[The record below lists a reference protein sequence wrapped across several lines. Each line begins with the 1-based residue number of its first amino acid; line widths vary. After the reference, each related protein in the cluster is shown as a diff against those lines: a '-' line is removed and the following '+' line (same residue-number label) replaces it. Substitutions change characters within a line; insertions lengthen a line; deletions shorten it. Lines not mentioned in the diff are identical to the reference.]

1 MTCLVRRRLILMDLQ
16 NKLNEILRMA
26 SIEAYN
32 LKSEYVSTEHILLAI
47 SKNDSL
53 VKKVLLESGGN
64 YEAILQT
71 VIENSG
77 EGTSEKPP
85 EGYDN
90 LVHELIASVRTELE
104 NDNFID
110 IYSSV
115 LLKILEQ
122 KDSYAVKILVGS
134 GANIKKL
141 KLNLKHNIN
150 NISKISKNESPISD
164 NLKSFATDL
173 NERAKEGRIDPVIGR
188 EKEIERVFQVLSRR
202 TKNNPILIGEAGV
215 GKTAIAE
222 GLAIAINEGNAPEI
236 LKNKIILSLDLA
248 RMVAGSRYRG
258 DFEERIKNVIDEVTD
273 RNDIILFI
281 DEFHNVIGAGKSEG
295 SLDAAN
301 ILKPVLTKGDLQIIG
316 ATTID
321 EYRKNIEKDPAFERR
336 LIPILIG
343 EPSIDA
349 AIEIINGIKDRY
361 ENHHKVEITDE
372 AIKTAVELSDR
383 YLTERFLPDKAID
396 VIDEAASKMRIKDT
410 SCEEITLLKEE
421 LEKINEKKDEA
432 VYGGKFLEASILRDE
447 INTLK
452 EKLDYLEKQ
461 KNEKESKNS
470 YVLGYD
476 EIAAVISEMS
486 KIPVSKLKQDES
498 KKYINLNKDLKKEI
512 IGQDVAVDV
521 VANAI
526 KRARVGL
533 SNPKK
538 PIGNFMFLGPTGVGK
553 TFLAKKIAEK
563 LFSGEDDLIRIDMS
577 EYMEKHSVSKL
588 IGSPPGYVGY
598 GEGGQ
603 LTEAVRKKPYSVIL
617 FDEVEKA
624 HPDVFNMLLQVL
636 DDGFL
641 TDSQGKKVNFKN
653 TVIILTSNIG
663 ASKIDKKHNLGFS
676 TNKNEVEDD
685 YERIKSI
692 IDEELKQ
699 NFKPEFLNRL
709 DEIVIFNSL
718 GEKEI
723 QKISQFLLDELSERL
738 KKKDINVSFTNKV
751 VKYVSKNGFDKKYG
765 ARPIERFIKKKIE
778 NLLTDEIL
786 SGNIKEKE
794 LIEIDVVRDKIKII
808 KNSEKELQKVN

>member
-150 NISKISKNESPISD
+150 NISKISKNESSISD

-336 LIPILIG
+336 LMPILIG

-603 LTEAVRKKPYSVIL
+603 LTEAVRKKT
-617 FDEVEKA
+617 
-624 HPDVFNMLLQVL
+624 LQR
-636 DDGFL
+636 
-641 TDSQGKKVNFKN
+641 NF
-653 TVIILTSNIG
+653 TTQIG
-663 ASKIDKKHNLGFS
+663 RASCR
-676 TNKNEVEDD
+676 
-685 YERIKSI
+685 ER
-692 IDEELKQ
+692 
-699 NFKPEFLNRL
+699 
-709 DEIVIFNSL
+709 V
-718 GEKEI
+718 
-723 QKISQFLLDELSERL
+723 
-738 KKKDINVSFTNKV
+738 
-751 VKYVSKNGFDKKYG
+751 
-765 ARPIERFIKKKIE
+765 
-778 NLLTDEIL
+778 
-786 SGNIKEKE
+786 
-794 LIEIDVVRDKIKII
+794 
-808 KNSEKELQKVN
+808 

>member
-1 MTCLVRRRLILMDLQ
+1 MTCLGRRRLILMDLQ

-53 VKKVLLESGGN
+53 AKKTLLESGGN
-64 YEAILQT
+64 YEAILKT

-77 EGTSEKPP
+77 EGISEKPP

-90 LVHELIASVRTELE
+90 LVHELIASVKTELQN
-104 NDNFID
+104 NDFKD
-110 IYSSV
+110 VYSTV

-134 GANIKKL
+134 GTNIKKL
-141 KLNLKHNIN
+141 KLNLIHNIN
-150 NISKISKNESPISD
+150 NINKISQNESPISD

-258 DFEERIKNVIDEVTD
+258 DFEERIKNVIDEVTG

-301 ILKPVLTKGDLQIIG
+301 ILKPALTKGDLQIIG

-336 LIPILIG
+336 LMPILVE
-343 EPSIDA
+343 EPSVDA
-349 AIEIINGIKDRY
+349 TIEIINGIKDRY

-410 SCEEITLLKEE
+410 SYEEITLLKEE

-461 KNEKESKNS
+461 KNEKESKNA

-521 VANAI
+521 
-526 KRARVGL
+526 L
-533 SNPKK
+533 
-538 PIGNFMFLGPTGVGK
+538 
-553 TFLAKKIAEK
+553 
-563 LFSGEDDLIRIDMS
+563 
-577 EYMEKHSVSKL
+577 
-588 IGSPPGYVGY
+588 
-598 GEGGQ
+598 EGT
-603 LTEAVRKKPYSVIL
+603 L
-617 FDEVEKA
+617 
-624 HPDVFNMLLQVL
+624 
-636 DDGFL
+636 
-641 TDSQGKKVNFKN
+641 
-653 TVIILTSNIG
+653 
-663 ASKIDKKHNLGFS
+663 
-676 TNKNEVEDD
+676 
-685 YERIKSI
+685 
-692 IDEELKQ
+692 
-699 NFKPEFLNRL
+699 
-709 DEIVIFNSL
+709 
-718 GEKEI
+718 
-723 QKISQFLLDELSERL
+723 
-738 KKKDINVSFTNKV
+738 
-751 VKYVSKNGFDKKYG
+751 
-765 ARPIERFIKKKIE
+765 
-778 NLLTDEIL
+778 
-786 SGNIKEKE
+786 
-794 LIEIDVVRDKIKII
+794 
-808 KNSEKELQKVN
+808 

>member
-32 LKSEYVSTEHILLAI
+32 LKSEYISTEHILLAI

-71 VIENSG
+71 VIENGG

-336 LIPILIG
+336 LMPILIG

>member
-1 MTCLVRRRLILMDLQ
+1 MDLQ

-336 LIPILIG
+336 LMPILIG

>member
-1 MTCLVRRRLILMDLQ
+1 M
-16 NKLNEILRMA
+16 
-26 SIEAYN
+26 
-32 LKSEYVSTEHILLAI
+32 
-47 SKNDSL
+47 
-53 VKKVLLESGGN
+53 
-64 YEAILQT
+64 
-71 VIENSG
+71 
-77 EGTSEKPP
+77 
-85 EGYDN
+85 
-90 LVHELIASVRTELE
+90 
-104 NDNFID
+104 
-110 IYSSV
+110 
-115 LLKILEQ
+115 
-122 KDSYAVKILVGS
+122 
-134 GANIKKL
+134 
-141 KLNLKHNIN
+141 
-150 NISKISKNESPISD
+150 
-164 NLKSFATDL
+164 
-173 NERAKEGRIDPVIGR
+173 
-188 EKEIERVFQVLSRR
+188 
-202 TKNNPILIGEAGV
+202 
-215 GKTAIAE
+215 
-222 GLAIAINEGNAPEI
+222 AIAINEGNAPEI

-258 DFEERIKNVIDEVTD
+258 DFEERIKNVIDEVTG

-301 ILKPVLTKGDLQIIG
+301 ILKPALTKGDLQIIG

-336 LIPILIG
+336 LMPILVE
-343 EPSIDA
+343 EPSVDA
-349 AIEIINGIKDRY
+349 TIEIINGIKDRY

-410 SCEEITLLKEE
+410 SYEEITLLKEE

-461 KNEKESKNS
+461 KNEKESKNA

-663 ASKIDKKHNLGFS
+663 ASKIDKKHTLGFS
-676 TNKNEVEDD
+676 TNKNEVEDE

-692 IDEELKQ
+692 VDEELKQ

-723 QKISQFLLDELSERL
+723 QKISQLLLDELSDRL
-738 KKKDINVSFTNKV
+738 KKNDINVSFTNKV

-808 KNSEKELQKVN
+808 KNSEKELEKVN

>member
-336 LIPILIG
+336 LMPILIG

-396 VIDEAASKMRIKDT
+396 VIDEAASKMRVKDT

-577 EYMEKHSVSKL
+577 ELMQLEQNIQCLL
-588 IGSPPGYVGY
+588 IY
-598 GEGGQ
+598 
-603 LTEAVRKKPYSVIL
+603 
-617 FDEVEKA
+617 
-624 HPDVFNMLLQVL
+624 LL
-636 DDGFL
+636 
-641 TDSQGKKVNFKN
+641 
-653 TVIILTSNIG
+653 
-663 ASKIDKKHNLGFS
+663 
-676 TNKNEVEDD
+676 
-685 YERIKSI
+685 
-692 IDEELKQ
+692 
-699 NFKPEFLNRL
+699 
-709 DEIVIFNSL
+709 
-718 GEKEI
+718 
-723 QKISQFLLDELSERL
+723 
-738 KKKDINVSFTNKV
+738 
-751 VKYVSKNGFDKKYG
+751 
-765 ARPIERFIKKKIE
+765 
-778 NLLTDEIL
+778 
-786 SGNIKEKE
+786 
-794 LIEIDVVRDKIKII
+794 
-808 KNSEKELQKVN
+808 

>member
-1 MTCLVRRRLILMDLQ
+1 MLFR
-16 NKLNEILRMA
+16 
-26 SIEAYN
+26 S
-32 LKSEYVSTEHILLAI
+32 HILLAI

-336 LIPILIG
+336 LMPILIG

>member
-1 MTCLVRRRLILMDLQ
+1 M
-16 NKLNEILRMA
+16 
-26 SIEAYN
+26 
-32 LKSEYVSTEHILLAI
+32 
-47 SKNDSL
+47 
-53 VKKVLLESGGN
+53 
-64 YEAILQT
+64 
-71 VIENSG
+71 
-77 EGTSEKPP
+77 
-85 EGYDN
+85 
-90 LVHELIASVRTELE
+90 
-104 NDNFID
+104 
-110 IYSSV
+110 
-115 LLKILEQ
+115 
-122 KDSYAVKILVGS
+122 
-134 GANIKKL
+134 
-141 KLNLKHNIN
+141 
-150 NISKISKNESPISD
+150 
-164 NLKSFATDL
+164 
-173 NERAKEGRIDPVIGR
+173 
-188 EKEIERVFQVLSRR
+188 
-202 TKNNPILIGEAGV
+202 
-215 GKTAIAE
+215 
-222 GLAIAINEGNAPEI
+222 
-236 LKNKIILSLDLA
+236 
-248 RMVAGSRYRG
+248 
-258 DFEERIKNVIDEVTD
+258 
-273 RNDIILFI
+273 LF
-281 DEFHNVIGAGKSEG
+281 H
-295 SLDAAN
+295 L
-301 ILKPVLTKGDLQIIG
+301 
-316 ATTID
+316 
-321 EYRKNIEKDPAFERR
+321 
-336 LIPILIG
+336 
-343 EPSIDA
+343 
-349 AIEIINGIKDRY
+349 
-361 ENHHKVEITDE
+361 
-372 AIKTAVELSDR
+372 
-383 YLTERFLPDKAID
+383 
-396 VIDEAASKMRIKDT
+396 
-410 SCEEITLLKEE
+410 
-421 LEKINEKKDEA
+421 
-432 VYGGKFLEASILRDE
+432 
-447 INTLK
+447 
-452 EKLDYLEKQ
+452 
-461 KNEKESKNS
+461 
-470 YVLGYD
+470 
-476 EIAAVISEMS
+476 
-486 KIPVSKLKQDES
+486 
-498 KKYINLNKDLKKEI
+498 
-512 IGQDVAVDV
+512 
-521 VANAI
+521 

-563 LFSGEDDLIRIDMS
+563 LFSGEDDLIRIDIN

>member
-32 LKSEYVSTEHILLAI
+32 LKSEYVSIEHILLAI

-336 LIPILIG
+336 LMPILIG

>member
-71 VIENSG
+71 VIKNGG

-336 LIPILIG
+336 LMPILIG

>member
-258 DFEERIKNVIDEVTD
+258 DFEERIK
-273 RNDIILFI
+273 
-281 DEFHNVIGAGKSEG
+281 K
-295 SLDAAN
+295 AA
-301 ILKPVLTKGDLQIIG
+301 
-316 ATTID
+316 
-321 EYRKNIEKDPAFERR
+321 R
-336 LIPILIG
+336 
-343 EPSIDA
+343 
-349 AIEIINGIKDRY
+349 
-361 ENHHKVEITDE
+361 
-372 AIKTAVELSDR
+372 
-383 YLTERFLPDKAID
+383 
-396 VIDEAASKMRIKDT
+396 
-410 SCEEITLLKEE
+410 
-421 LEKINEKKDEA
+421 
-432 VYGGKFLEASILRDE
+432 
-447 INTLK
+447 
-452 EKLDYLEKQ
+452 
-461 KNEKESKNS
+461 
-470 YVLGYD
+470 LGY
-476 EIAAVISEMS
+476 V
-486 KIPVSKLKQDES
+486 
-498 KKYINLNKDLKKEI
+498 
-512 IGQDVAVDV
+512 
-521 VANAI
+521 
-526 KRARVGL
+526 
-533 SNPKK
+533 
-538 PIGNFMFLGPTGVGK
+538 
-553 TFLAKKIAEK
+553 
-563 LFSGEDDLIRIDMS
+563 
-577 EYMEKHSVSKL
+577 
-588 IGSPPGYVGY
+588 
-598 GEGGQ
+598 
-603 LTEAVRKKPYSVIL
+603 
-617 FDEVEKA
+617 
-624 HPDVFNMLLQVL
+624 
-636 DDGFL
+636 
-641 TDSQGKKVNFKN
+641 
-653 TVIILTSNIG
+653 
-663 ASKIDKKHNLGFS
+663 
-676 TNKNEVEDD
+676 
-685 YERIKSI
+685 
-692 IDEELKQ
+692 
-699 NFKPEFLNRL
+699 
-709 DEIVIFNSL
+709 
-718 GEKEI
+718 
-723 QKISQFLLDELSERL
+723 
-738 KKKDINVSFTNKV
+738 
-751 VKYVSKNGFDKKYG
+751 
-765 ARPIERFIKKKIE
+765 
-778 NLLTDEIL
+778 
-786 SGNIKEKE
+786 
-794 LIEIDVVRDKIKII
+794 
-808 KNSEKELQKVN
+808 

>member
-336 LIPILIG
+336 LMPILIG

-372 AIKTAVELSDR
+372 TIKTAVELSDR

-588 IGSPPGYVGY
+588 IG
-598 GEGGQ
+598 
-603 LTEAVRKKPYSVIL
+603 
-617 FDEVEKA
+617 
-624 HPDVFNMLLQVL
+624 
-636 DDGFL
+636 
-641 TDSQGKKVNFKN
+641 
-653 TVIILTSNIG
+653 
-663 ASKIDKKHNLGFS
+663 
-676 TNKNEVEDD
+676 
-685 YERIKSI
+685 
-692 IDEELKQ
+692 
-699 NFKPEFLNRL
+699 
-709 DEIVIFNSL
+709 
-718 GEKEI
+718 
-723 QKISQFLLDELSERL
+723 
-738 KKKDINVSFTNKV
+738 
-751 VKYVSKNGFDKKYG
+751 
-765 ARPIERFIKKKIE
+765 
-778 NLLTDEIL
+778 
-786 SGNIKEKE
+786 
-794 LIEIDVVRDKIKII
+794 
-808 KNSEKELQKVN
+808 

>member
-1 MTCLVRRRLILMDLQ
+1 MTCLGRRRLILMDLQ

-53 VKKVLLESGGN
+53 AKKTLLESGGN
-64 YEAILQT
+64 YEAILKT

-77 EGTSEKPP
+77 EGISEKPP

-90 LVHELIASVRTELE
+90 LVHELIASVKTELQN
-104 NDNFID
+104 NDFKD
-110 IYSSV
+110 VYSTV

-134 GANIKKL
+134 GTNIKKL
-141 KLNLKHNIN
+141 KLNLIHNIN
-150 NISKISKNESPISD
+150 NINKISQNESPISD

-258 DFEERIKNVIDEVTD
+258 DFEERIKNVIDEVTG

-301 ILKPVLTKGDLQIIG
+301 ILKPALTKGDLQIIG

-336 LIPILIG
+336 LMPILVE
-343 EPSIDA
+343 EPSVDA
-349 AIEIINGIKDRY
+349 TIEIINGIKDRY

-410 SCEEITLLKEE
+410 SYEEITLLKEE

-461 KNEKESKNS
+461 KNEKESKNA

-663 ASKIDKKHNLGFS
+663 ASKIDKKHTLGFS
-676 TNKNEVEDD
+676 TNKNEVEDE

-692 IDEELKQ
+692 VDEELKQ

-723 QKISQFLLDELSERL
+723 QKISQLLLDELSDRL
-738 KKKDINVSFTNKV
+738 KKNDINVSFTNKV

-808 KNSEKELQKVN
+808 KNSEKELEKVN

>member
-104 NDNFID
+104 NGNFID

-336 LIPILIG
+336 LMPILIG

-470 YVLGYD
+470 YVLRYD

>member
-104 NDNFID
+104 NGNFID

-336 LIPILIG
+336 LMPILIG

>member
-336 LIPILIG
+336 LMPILIG

>member
-150 NISKISKNESPISD
+150 NISKISKNESSISD

-336 LIPILIG
+336 LMPILIG
-343 EPSIDA
+343 EPSIDV